1 MGQWSR
7 TGGDV
12 PTGAGGQGV
21 RVSPI
26 LVGRDDLLALAERRL
41 GAVRAGSGHLLF
53 LSGEAGVG
61 KTRLLREIAHRA
73 AATGFTIVRA
83 AAFPRDTEI
92 AGGVLV
98 DLARELR
105 FSGDAGVVAAGRGIA
120 ERLGS
125 GAEVVGDAHRRR
137 RLLTAE
143 LTDLIAAACAGPDP
157 VLLAV
162 EDLHWADDLTLEVL
176 DRLARD
182 LERLPMLVVGTYR
195 SDELYPRVPMRHWR
209 ARLLTQRLAEEA
221 RLPRLSP
228 DDTAAMAAAI
238 TETTLPTTLSTMV
251 HERSDGIPLHIEEL
265 LATLAGPASR
275 HPGDD
280 VPDTLADAVLA
291 RAEAL
296 TAPATALARAA
307 CAIGRSFDLDLLT
320 AITAASPAVVDAG
333 LRELCERFFVQPR
346 GDGSNYDFRHALISD
361 ALYADLPP
369 HQRRDLHARVAA
381 ASTAAGFGDAFL
393 SDQYER
399 AHQPALAYRHA
410 LAAAAD
416 ATRLSAHREA
426 VELYRR
432 AQRTAPSETPDKER
446 AALLST
452 LAAELAATDDNAAAA
467 ATYQQAYELNRHL
480 GDDLAAAQLVP
491 ALVAARH
498 LLGADLDERT
508 GRLREALSLIE
519 PAPGA
524 TPAGQRT
531 RIRLLAAVSAAY
543 MLDRRLDEAVEHGE
557 QARTLAAQIG
567 DETALLNTDV
577 TVGSVYLFTG
587 RMSEGWQLLQNAT
600 GRARDGRVE
609 AEAARGYRMIGSAA
623 SVLVEYDL
631 ALRWLPEGVAYAEHT
646 ERWNDRHYMAAHLA
660 HVYWA
665 TGDAQAADREARG
678 ALADGRGG
686 ITTRIAALHVLG
698 YLAMGRGD
706 WTAAVGHLDEAREL
720 GGQMNELQR
729 VSPAIW
735 GLAETALRSGRTDEV
750 IAWCEEGYAASATVG
765 DAAYLFPFVIT
776 GTRAYLQRGE
786 PTSARRWVEQ
796 SAQILCRRN
805 IPGTLPALD
814 HARGLLHLTDGHTGK
829 AREALTKAA
838 AAWDARHRIWEGIQA
853 LLDLATCAVR
863 SRRPAEA
870 AALAAQ
876 ARDRAESAAATA
888 LLAAAPIVLS
898 GAHARHSSAPLTARE
913 VEVARLIATGATN
926 RQIAATLF
934 IAPKTVAAH
943 VEHILTKL
951 CATRRTE
958 IAAWAA
964 SRQPAPPG
972 R

>member
-1 MGQWSR
+1 
-7 TGGDV
+7 
-12 PTGAGGQGV
+12 
-21 RVSPI
+21 
-26 LVGRDDLLALAERRL
+26 
-41 GAVRAGSGHLLF
+41 
-53 LSGEAGVG
+53 
-61 KTRLLREIAHRA
+61 
-73 AATGFTIVRA
+73 
-83 AAFPRDTEI
+83 
-92 AGGVLV
+92 
-98 DLARELR
+98 
-105 FSGDAGVVAAGRGIA
+105 
-120 ERLGS
+120 LGS
-125 GAEVVGDAHRRR
+125 GAEALGDAHRRR
-137 RLLTAE
+137 RLLTAD
-143 LTDLIAAACAGPDP
+143 LTDLIAVACAGPDP
-157 VLLAV
+157 LLLAV

-176 DRLARD
+176 ERLARD
-182 LERLPMLVVGTYR
+182 LGRLPMLVVGTYR
-195 SDELYPRVPMRHWR
+195 SDELYPRVPMRQWR

-221 RLPRLSP
+221 RLPRLSR

-238 TETTLPTTLSTMV
+238 TETTLPTTLSTIV

-265 LATLAGPASR
+265 LATLTGPASG
-275 HPGDD
+275 HTGDD
-280 VPDTLADAVLA
+280 VPDTLADAVLSNA
-291 RAEAL
+291 DAL
-296 TAPATALARAA
+296 TTQATALARAA
-307 CAIGRSFDLDLLT
+307 CAIGRSFDVDLLT
-320 AITAASPAVVDAG
+320 AITAEPAAVVDAG
-333 LRELCERFFVQPR
+333 LRELCERFFIQPR
-346 GDGSNYDFRHALISD
+346 GDGSTYDFRHALISD

-381 ASTAAGFGDAFL
+381 ASAAAGVGDAFL

-416 ATRLSAHREA
+416 ATGLSAHREA
-426 VELYRR
+426 VNLYRR
-432 AQRTAPSETPDKER
+432 AQRTAPSDTPGKER
-446 AALLST
+446 ATLLT
-452 LAAELAATDDNAAAA
+452 VLAAELAATDDNAAAA

-524 TPAGQRT
+524 TSARQMT
-531 RIRLLAAVSAAY
+531 RIRLLAAMSAAY
-543 MLDRRLDEAVEHGE
+543 MLDRRLDEAIDHGE

-567 DETALLNTDV
+567 DDPAQLNIDV
-577 TVGSVYLFTG
+577 TVGSVYVFAG
-587 RMSEGWQLLQNAT
+587 RISEGWRLLHNAI
-600 GRARDGRVE
+600 GRARTAGVE

-631 ALRWLPEGVAYAEHT
+631 ALRWLREGVAYAEHT

-660 HVYWA
+660 HAYWA
-665 TGDAQAADREARG
+665 TGDAQAADREARQ

-686 ITTRIAALHVLG
+686 ITTRITALHVLG

-706 WTAAVGHLDEAREL
+706 WTAASGHLNEAREL
-720 GGQMNELQR
+720 GRQMNELQR
-729 VSPAIW
+729 TSPAIW
-735 GLAETALRSGRTDEV
+735 GLAETALRSGHTDEA

-765 DAAYLFPFVIT
+765 DAAYLFPYVVT

-838 AAWDARHRIWEGIQA
+838 AAWDARHRVWEGIQA

-964 SRQPAPPG
+964 SRHSSPPK